1 MPISFPELRIAL
13 LRLAEEPPIRLAD
26 TAFVKTLLPDVADR
40 LERGKQAQKALYRA
54 ILSLRP
60 QGAIVPD
67 DPRWWQ
73 YLICVREYEQER
85 PRKDVRAGLGIEEV
99 AYTRAKFRALA
110 RIDDV
115 LPYMIG
121 EHERAVGE

>member
-26 TAFVKTLLPDVADR
+26 TAFVIALLPDVHDR

-60 QGAIVPD
+60 QGAITPD
-67 DPRWWQ
+67 DPRWWP
-73 YLICVREYEQER
+73 YLVCVREYEQER
-85 PRKDVRAGLGIEEV
+85 HRKDVRAGLGIEEV
-99 AYTRAKFRALA
+99 AYSRAKNRALE
-110 RIDDV
+110 RISDV

-121 EHERAVGE
+121 ERERTVGR